1 MKDDPGYVTRKDT
14 VTISP
19 VYRASLA
26 LALRPPCCRIMTIP
40 AAILLATCQPW
51 KDAPTILS
59 HLPVPDLALLD
70 ASLSWNVLRDLF
82 WLHRNTPRCPGFC
95 LFPDWMDIEKFLSPA
110 HIENIFVVPN
120 IFLLLGQL
128 EYLYHGY

>member
-1 MKDDPGYVTRKDT
+1 
-14 VTISP
+14 
-19 VYRASLA
+19 
-26 LALRPPCCRIMTIP
+26 MTIP
-40 AAILLATCQPW
+40 ATILQATCQPW

-59 HLPVPDLALLD
+59 HLAVPDLALLD

-82 WLHRNTPRCPGFC
+82 WLHRNTPRCPGFG

-120 IFLLLGQL
+120 IFFLLGQF
-128 EYLYHGY
+128 EYLYHSY